1 MRRANV
7 VRCTKFRASDLEIVA
22 VASTLAGLNDAL
34 GAIVR
39 DLVAAR
45 DAALSDAL
53 AKLDRLR
60 KDAERNGIPF
70 VPGDMT
76 DSLCRA
82 VGVGSINGEI
92 SDSVE
97 SLVTALN
104 LSESSDE
111 DYSEFSDE
119 EDEEGQA
126 DEWDFGGDEA
136 AK

>member
-1 MRRANV
+1 
-7 VRCTKFRASDLEIVA
+7 
-22 VASTLAGLNDAL
+22 
-34 GAIVR
+34 
-39 DLVAAR
+39 
-45 DAALSDAL
+45 
-53 AKLDRLR
+53 
-60 KDAERNGIPF
+60 
-70 VPGDMT
+70 MT

-82 VGVGSINGEI
+82 VGVGSINGDI

-97 SLVTALN
+97 SLIATLN
-104 LSESSDE
+104 LSENSDE